1 MSILKVARMGHPVL
15 RAPTRALTAKEIQTP
30 EIQKLIDDMVETMHE
45 YEGVGLAAP
54 QVHESIKLAVIEF
67 DPENPRYKSMGKKG
81 LEVFINPKIEVL
93 DSTPRSFWEGC
104 LSVPEIRGLVFR
116 PRKVRVTYLD
126 RNAKKQSVE
135 AEDFLAIVLQHELDH
150 LEGVLFIDRIEMV
163 PGESPIAFIEEY
175 TKYDMPSLY
184 EPTEELD

>member
-15 RAPTRALTAKEIQTP
+15 RAPTKTLSVKDIQTP

-54 QVHESIKLAVIEF
+54 QVHESLKLAVIEF
-67 DPENPRYKSMGKKG
+67 DPENPRYKDLGKKG

-93 DSTPRSFWEGC
+93 DETPRAFWEGC
-104 LSVPEIRGLVFR
+104 LSIPEIRALIYR
-116 PRKVRVTYLD
+116 PRKIRVTYLD
-126 RNAKKQSVE
+126 RDAKKQTVE

-150 LEGVLFIDRIEMV
+150 LDGVLFIDRVQPV
-163 PGESPIAFIEEY
+163 PGATPIAFVEEY
-175 TKYDMPSLY
+175 TKYDLPAQF